1 MNENKTAGAERA
13 SGARRW
19 VHWFRRGPSAEGAL
33 SAAPIGQRHADA
45 AYPKDLAH
53 GRDQGPA
60 KVEARHR
67 RGTDRWLTV
76 NSLLRLPRPKST
88 LMFLV
93 ILTALGAVTTI
104 SPAQAQLL
112 INLDRAGYP
121 ASISTATPHA
131 TWHFEWVAS
140 GSTSAFCSNPN
151 TLGICDPSDFV
162 AKQEIDIVWEKY
174 DRIGPPV
181 PNYSSGDLQGRTTID
196 WETKKP
202 NDTYR
207 WTGDINGFSASDDR
221 PMLAT
226 VHLRKV
232 GTNWTLGSTTSLQFA
247 VNPQIFGASAS
258 ATEGTDANMVFNIG
272 MFPPALETITVDY
285 ATQDGTA
292 KAGDDYTATSGTLT
306 FNVGDSVKTVNV
318 PITNDMVDD
327 SGEVFALRVSNPSGV
342 TRLTERFRSPDG
354 LTPAEFVTVLSLSGT
369 ILNDEPGPDDAVDNL
384 PLVTVEATTPYATEG
399 SDAVFKLTRSG
410 ETTEAL
416 SVSVSTTETGAM
428 LAGSS
433 ATSATFAAGES
444 EAQLRIATVGRHHRR
459 RRQHRDGGPADR

>member
-1 MNENKTAGAERA
+1 MPVKGRGMLTRGKRWIRKSALNPERMTNGSANAYTFQEISAGRNAGMNENKTAGAERA

-140 GSTSAFCSNPN
+140 GSTSAFCYN
-151 TLGICDPSDFV
+151 T
-162 AKQEIDIVWEKY
+162 QH
-174 DRIGPPV
+174 
-181 PNYSSGDLQGRTTID
+181 DL
-196 WETKKP
+196 
-202 NDTYR
+202 
-207 WTGDINGFSASDDR
+207 
-221 PMLAT
+221 
-226 VHLRKV
+226 
-232 GTNWTLGSTTSLQFA
+232 
-247 VNPQIFGASAS
+247 
-258 ATEGTDANMVFNIG
+258 
-272 MFPPALETITVDY
+272 
-285 ATQDGTA
+285 
-292 KAGDDYTATSGTLT
+292 
-306 FNVGDSVKTVNV
+306 
-318 PITNDMVDD
+318 
-327 SGEVFALRVSNPSGV
+327 
-342 TRLTERFRSPDG
+342 
-354 LTPAEFVTVLSLSGT
+354 
-369 ILNDEPGPDDAVDNL
+369 
-384 PLVTVEATTPYATEG
+384 
-399 SDAVFKLTRSG
+399 
-410 ETTEAL
+410 
-416 SVSVSTTETGAM
+416 
-428 LAGSS
+428 
-433 ATSATFAAGES
+433 
-444 EAQLRIATVGRHHRR
+444 
-459 RRQHRDGGPADR
+459 